1 MRKMTKEEHA
11 EHLKKV
17 FGEDYV
23 ENNLREGM
31 EKSLRRG
38 LKQLLDMVNDIQSV
52 IYDCIE
58 AEVEVGKSDQIIH
71 SAEQEIIKACKEV
84 GITREEMNE
93 HRYEYF
99 PLKDEELGLAKRQK

>member
-1 MRKMTKEEHA
+1 MRRMTDEEHK
-11 EHLKKV
+11 EHSKKV
-17 FGEDYV
+17 SREDCV
-23 ENNLREGM
+23 ENNLHEGM

-38 LKQLLDMVNDIQSV
+38 LKQLLDMVNDVQSV

-71 SAEQEIIKACKEV
+71 SAEQEIIKACEEV
-84 GITREEMNE
+84 GITVEEMNE

-99 PLKDEELGLAKRQK
+99 PLKDEESGLAKRQK